1 VSKYKSKTLK
11 AYFFFTDLPQCA
23 ALFKMGGGLRYEI
36 GAKSYVK
43 KQLSTHL
50 VLSHKVGGCIL

>member
-50 VLSHKVGGCIL
+50 V